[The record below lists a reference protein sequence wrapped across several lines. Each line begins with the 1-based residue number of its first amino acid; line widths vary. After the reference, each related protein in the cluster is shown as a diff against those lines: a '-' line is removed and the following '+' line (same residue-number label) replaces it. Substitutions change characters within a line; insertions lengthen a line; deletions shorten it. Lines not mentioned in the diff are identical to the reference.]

1 MGTGHSAL
9 SGHKLFHDHEALTKS
24 FSSKPPIPCRNTT
37 DTHMSC
43 YVCPT
48 APRVPPAR
56 ERVELLP
63 KQLYSVLAASSTFLP
78 SEGLNPPL
86 RTSES
91 HGKEPSSRCREGLDV
106 NQKSCTASGGAASN
120 QATNS
125 RTVLETQRPKPALPS
140 PPGRR
145 AGSRAGPRAEP
156 STGGAGRQAGS
167 TFPSHVVRLLK
178 TRAPETRT
186 AQASRRRSRL

>member
-1 MGTGHSAL
+1 MGTGRSAL
-9 SGHKLFHDHEALTKS
+9 SEHKLFHDHEALTKS

-56 ERVELLP
+56 ERVKLLP

-91 HGKEPSSRCREGLDV
+91 HGKEPSSHCRKGLDV

-120 QATNS
+120 QATNN
-125 RTVLETQRPKPALPS
+125 RTVLETQHPKPALPRPPAGELAVVPDPARS
-140 PPGRR
+140 PAR
-145 AGSRAGPRAEP
+145 AGLGDRLAAP
-156 STGGAGRQAGS
+156 SLPTSCGS
-167 TFPSHVVRLLK
+167 
-178 TRAPETRT
+178 
-186 AQASRRRSRL
+186 